1 MRNTDE
7 NNINF
12 ANQNK
17 LTASYVGKN
26 CSNYIK
32 EKMLNS

>member
-17 LTASYVGKN
+17 LAANYVGK
-26 CSNYIK
+26 
-32 EKMLNS
+32 MLAIL

>member
-12 ANQNK
+12 ANHNK
-17 LTASYVGKN
+17 LATNYVGNFKKQK
-26 CSNYIK
+26 S
-32 EKMLNS
+32 

>member
-12 ANQNK
+12 AKQNK
-17 LTASYVGKN
+17 LTANNVGKN

-32 EKMLNS
+32 EKNAK